1 MASGIAVASSV
12 FWRTATSMAAAMSPR
27 PSAFQALSNESSASL
42 FAWTSAPRKLPF
54 TVSVTSESAASVI
67 TLLYDGRKVFSAIA
81 VFPSERSPAPP
92 ANTPRLKCR

>member
-1 MASGIAVASSV
+1 
-12 FWRTATSMAAAMSPR
+12 MAAAMSPR

-67 TLLYDGRKVFSAIA
+67 TLLYDGRKVLSAIA
-81 VFPSERSPAPP
+81 GVPLQHRRAA
-92 ANTPRLKCR
+92 ANTARLRSASGRRKDLRD